1 MSSNFLFAVSGT
13 RKKLK
18 IAAKKQ
24 KAAKNTNVPY
34 LISSI
39 IGGTTTPW
47 KLVSKS
53 DLGAASIT
61 TYNDKVGKPADCHS
75 QAHTFGSVHVVEN
88 FGGQRPYERTVGQ
101 PKNNDI
107 KI

>member
-39 IGGTTTPW
+39 IGGTTTPL
-47 KLVSKS
+47 KLVSES
-53 DLGAASIT
+53 DLGASIT